1 MVRDHIKRVKDTV
14 QVSITRKE
22 PTMLS
27 RVKKILGAAI
37 AACFVA
43 GPVMGDQLN
52 PQGRFIVEHIRDGKV
67 INAVEFP
74 NTVVNSGKNSILDVQ
89 FHSATQIT
97 AWYIG
102 LMDNASYS
110 SNPVTDTM
118 SSHAGWTEFTGY
130 SESVRQTWGAGSPAS
145 QQITNASPAVFSIT
159 SSGTLR
165 GIFVASNSTK
175 SGTTGTLWSS
185 ALFSS
190 TLSVANGDSVKITYT
205 ISL

>member
-1 MVRDHIKRVKDTV
+1 MIKDRCKVKDKV
-14 QVSITRKE
+14 NVSISRKE
-22 PTMLS
+22 SLMKKSL
-27 RVKKILGAAI
+27 KILAA
-37 AACFVA
+37 AVA
-43 GPVMGDQLN
+43 GLFATAPSVQADHLN
-52 PQGRFIVEHIRDGKV
+52 PKGHFIVEHIRDGKV

-74 NTVVNSGKNSILDVQ
+74 NTVVNTGKNSILDVQ

-102 LMDNASYS
+102 LMDNTSYS

-118 SSHAGWTEFTGY
+118 SSHAGWVEFTTY
-130 SESVRQTWGAGSPAS
+130 SESVRQTWGAGAPAS
-145 QQITNASPAVFSIT
+145 QQITNASPATFNISG
-159 SSGTLR
+159 SGTLR

-190 TLSVANGDSVKITYT
+190 TLSVANGDQVKITYT